1 MRIYSIIR
9 KRIIKWNAKKE
20 APKLEINKSAN
31 DLERVDDISVEN
43 NEKEGTGRRLQD
55 KFSKEHTNR
64 KMNLDRRTLGSDR
77 RVKEDPHYKGRARRY
92 TIDRRWI
99 LKDRR
104 GNR

>member
-9 KRIIKWNAKKE
+9 KKIIKWNAKKE
-20 APKLEINKSAN
+20 APKLEHNNSAN
-31 DLERVDDISVEN
+31 NLERVDTISAEN
-43 NEKEGTGRRLQD
+43 NDKKDTGRRLQD
-55 KFSKEHTNR
+55 KFSKEYPKR

-77 RVKEDPHYKGRARRY
+77 RVKEDPHYKGIARRY

>member
-9 KRIIKWNAKKE
+9 KRIIKWNAKKA
-20 APKLEINKSAN
+20 APKLELINSAN
-31 DLERVDDISVEN
+31 DLERVDDTNVESS
-43 NEKEGTGRRLQD
+43 EKKVTGRRLQD
-55 KFSKEHTNR
+55 TLSKEHPKR

-77 RVKEDPHYKGRARRY
+77 RVKEDPHYKGMARRY